1 MNTIQQLDIR
11 PVPPS
16 QKHPLIVQT
25 FDGLTAGETVQLI
38 NDHEP
43 RPLFYQFQFERPG
56 QFEWAY
62 IEQGPTVWRVNITK
76 VK

>member
-1 MNTIQQLDIR
+1 MNTTKQLDIR
-11 PVPPS
+11 PIPAP
-16 QKHPLIVQT
+16 QKHPLIFQT
-25 FDGLTAGETVQLI
+25 FDELAVGETFQLI

-43 RPLFYQFQFERPG
+43 RPLFYQFQFEHPG

-62 IEQGPTVWRVNITK
+62 EEQGPTVWRVNITK